1 LFICKTLDLDE
12 VRYNQVHVATMRLL
26 LISTIMTVLS
36 HLTGSILRDYEAIKT
51 LLKSEMII
59 LLDDFP
65 EKKFVFIFLIF
76 LYLFIFNRKLKDI
89 LISLSEQVVKT
100 TRDELA
106 KYDKAKIII
115 DNEQNIKDA
124 IQAIGEHHV
133 IEHAVFKLLCK
144 EISKFDR
151 IFLSFIIYNA
161 IQADK
166 NFRKHI

>member
-1 LFICKTLDLDE
+1 
-12 VRYNQVHVATMRLL
+12 MRLL

-51 LLKSEMII
+51 MLKSEMII

-65 EKKFVFIFLIF
+65 QKRFVILI
-76 LYLFIFNRKLKDI
+76 YLFSKTKVFLCRKLRDV
-89 LISLSEQVVKT
+89 LISISEQVVKT
-100 TRDELA
+100 TREELT

-144 EISKFDR
+144 
-151 IFLSFIIYNA
+151 
-161 IQADK
+161 
-166 NFRKHI
+166 

>member
-1 LFICKTLDLDE
+1 MFICKTLDLDE

-76 LYLFIFNRKLKDI
+76 YIYLF
-89 LISLSEQVVKT
+89 LIE
-100 TRDELA
+100 
-106 KYDKAKIII
+106 
-115 DNEQNIKDA
+115 N
-124 IQAIGEHHV
+124 
-133 IEHAVFKLLCK
+133 
-144 EISKFDR
+144 
-151 IFLSFIIYNA
+151 
-161 IQADK
+161 
-166 NFRKHI
+166 

>member
-1 LFICKTLDLDE
+1 
-12 VRYNQVHVATMRLL
+12 MRLL

-36 HLTGSILRDYEAIKT
+36 HLTGSILRDYEPIKT
-51 LLKSEMII
+51 MLKSEMII

-65 EKKFVFIFLIF
+65 EKKFVYFIFNHQN
-76 LYLFIFNRKLKDI
+76 LFIFCFFNRKLKDI

-124 IQAIGEHHV
+124 IRAIGENHV

-144 EISKFDR
+144 
-151 IFLSFIIYNA
+151 
-161 IQADK
+161 
-166 NFRKHI
+166 